1 MFGKTLTLGRLVTA
15 LDSMHKN
22 KKSRI
27 LVVRDARLVGVLT
40 LEDVLGS
47 LALKM
52 ELEAP
57 A

>member
-15 LDSMHKN
+15 LDSMHRN

-27 LVVRDARLVGVLT
+27 LVVRDARLVGVLS
-40 LEDVLGS
+40 LEDVLGF